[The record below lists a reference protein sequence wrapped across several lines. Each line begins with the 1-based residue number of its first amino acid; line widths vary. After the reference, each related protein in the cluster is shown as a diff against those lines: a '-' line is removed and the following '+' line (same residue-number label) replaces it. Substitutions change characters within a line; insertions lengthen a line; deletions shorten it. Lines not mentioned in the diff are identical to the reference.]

1 MNDNN
6 NNDNNDN
13 RSDGGEYWWVLP
25 LLGFLAVVGTM
36 VQSSNTDA
44 PCYVDS
50 DGEVSCG

>member
-25 LLGFLAVVGTM
+25 LLGFLAVVGFM
-36 VQSSNTDA
+36 MA
-44 PCYVDS
+44 EMAFFAALP
-50 DGEVSCG
+50 